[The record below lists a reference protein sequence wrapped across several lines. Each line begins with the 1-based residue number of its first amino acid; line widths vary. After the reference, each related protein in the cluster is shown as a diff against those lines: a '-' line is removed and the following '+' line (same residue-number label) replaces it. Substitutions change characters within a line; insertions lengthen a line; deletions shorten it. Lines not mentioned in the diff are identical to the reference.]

1 MNVFFIQKYPAL
13 KNKCYVKLLISQL
26 LSQSGGYI
34 QNVALSA
41 LITEMTGSRSSLGIF
56 LCVSYAPVFLFS
68 YFAGELTR
76 KIHAKSMLVATELML
91 FIMSAALIFMSGIP
105 FWGFLVFGAVWG
117 TVRAF
122 QTPAAGS
129 MPKLLCEKAELSSGV
144 AAYSLVLSLSRAIGP
159 IISGVLYVSFSY
171 RVAFA
176 ANALSY
182 IPSIFLLLRIKAS
195 SETDKTGRREKA
207 KMKLSMPLL
216 LVVFAVSLVGT
227 AYNIIFTGLSEKL
240 GLSRIWFSVF
250 MALVG
255 LGSVLGAYI
264 MSSHKKMLWAALGI
278 SAAAG
283 TLALSDRVLTICP
296 VVVLYGLCDYL
307 FFTSALTRIQEEN
320 DERSIV
326 GAMGAYTIVTTGALP
341 LGFLALGFLTQA
353 LSISAVL
360 GIIAAF
366 IAGIYLILYR
376 KIRFST

>member
-1 MNVFFIQKYPAL
+1 MNVFFIRKYPSL
-13 KNKCYVKLLISQL
+13 KNKSYVRLLISQL

-68 YFAGELTR
+68 YFAGKLTK
-76 KIHAKSMLVATELML
+76 KIPAKKLLIATEILL
-91 FIMSAALIFMSGIP
+91 FLMSAALIFMSGMP
-105 FWGFLVFGAVWG
+105 FWGFLLFGAVWG

-129 MPKLLCEKAELSSGV
+129 MPKLLCEKSELSSGV

-182 IPSIFLLLRIKAS
+182 IPSIFLLFRIKTAS
-195 SETDKTGRREKA
+195 EANRIGQRGKA
-207 KMKLSMPLL
+207 KMKLSVPLL

-250 MALVG
+250 MALIGAGAVF
-255 LGSVLGAYI
+255 GAYI
-264 MSSHKKMLWAALGI
+264 MSSRKKVLWAALGI

-283 TLALSDRVLTICP
+283 TLALSGRVWMICP

-307 FFTSALTRIQEEN
+307 FFTSALTKIQEEN
-320 DERSIV
+320 DERSIA
-326 GAMGAYTIVTTGALP
+326 GAMGVYTIVTTGALP

-366 IAGIYLILYR
+366 IAGMYLIFYR
-376 KIRFST
+376 KIR

>member
-1 MNVFFIQKYPAL
+1 MDNFFIQKYPSL
-13 KNKCYVKLLISQL
+13 KNKSYVKLLISQL

-68 YFAGELTR
+68 YFAGRLTK
-76 KIHAKSMLVATELML
+76 KIPAKSMLIVTEILL
-91 FIMSAALIFMSGIP
+91 FIMSAALIFVSGMP
-105 FWGFLVFGAVWG
+105 FWGFLFFGAVWG

-129 MPKLLCEKAELSSGV
+129 MPKLLCEKSELSSGV

-171 RVAFA
+171 RAAFA

-182 IPSIFLLLRIKAS
+182 IPSIFLLFRIKTAS
-195 SETDKTGRREKA
+195 EANRIRQRGKA
-207 KMKLSMPLL
+207 KMKLSVPLL

-250 MALVG
+250 MALIG
-255 LGSVLGAYI
+255 AGAALGAYI
-264 MSSHKKMLWAALGI
+264 MSSRKKVLWAALGI

-283 TLALSDRVLTICP
+283 VLALSGRVWMICP

-307 FFTSALTRIQEEN
+307 FFTSALTKIQEEN
-320 DERSIV
+320 DERSIA
-326 GAMGAYTIVTTGALP
+326 GAMGVYTIVTTGALP

-366 IAGIYLILYR
+366 IAGMYLIFYR
-376 KIRFST
+376 KIR

>member
-1 MNVFFIQKYPAL
+1 MNVFFIRKYPSL
-13 KNKCYVKLLISQL
+13 KNKSYVRLLISQL

-68 YFAGELTR
+68 YFAGKLTK
-76 KIHAKSMLVATELML
+76 KIPAKKLLIATEILL
-91 FIMSAALIFMSGIP
+91 FLMSAALIFMSGMP
-105 FWGFLVFGAVWG
+105 FWGFLLFGAVWG

-129 MPKLLCEKAELSSGV
+129 MPKLLCEKSELSSGV

-171 RVAFA
+171 RAAFA

-182 IPSIFLLLRIKAS
+182 IPSIFLLFRIKTAS
-195 SETDKTGRREKA
+195 EANRIRQRGKA
-207 KMKLSMPLL
+207 KMKLSVPLL

-250 MALVG
+250 MALIG
-255 LGSVLGAYI
+255 AGAVLGAYI
-264 MSSHKKMLWAALGI
+264 MSSRKKVLWAALGI

-283 TLALSDRVLTICP
+283 TLALSGRVWMICP

-307 FFTSALTRIQEEN
+307 FFTSALTKIQEEN
-320 DERSIV
+320 DERSIA
-326 GAMGAYTIVTTGALP
+326 GAMGVYTIVTTGALP

-366 IAGIYLILYR
+366 IAGMYLIFYR
-376 KIRFST
+376 KIR

>member
-1 MNVFFIQKYPAL
+1 MDNFFIQKYPSL
-13 KNKCYVKLLISQL
+13 KNKSYVRLLISQL

-68 YFAGELTR
+68 YFAGKLTK
-76 KIHAKSMLVATELML
+76 KIPAKSMLIVTEILL
-91 FIMSAALIFMSGIP
+91 FLMSAALIFMSGMP

-129 MPKLLCEKAELSSGV
+129 MPKLLCEKTELSSGV

-171 RVAFA
+171 RAAFA

-182 IPSIFLLLRIKAS
+182 IPSIFLLFRIKTAS
-195 SETDKTGRREKA
+195 EANRIRQRGKA
-207 KMKLSMPLL
+207 KMKLSVPLL

-250 MALVG
+250 MALIGAGAVF
-255 LGSVLGAYI
+255 GAYI
-264 MSSHKKMLWAALGI
+264 MSSRKKILWAALGI

-283 TLALSDRVLTICP
+283 TLALSGRVWMICP

-307 FFTSALTRIQEEN
+307 FFTSALTKIQEEN
-320 DERSIV
+320 DERSIA
-326 GAMGAYTIVTTGALP
+326 GAMGVYTIVTTGALP

-360 GIIAAF
+360 GIVAAF
-366 IAGIYLILYR
+366 IAGMYLIFYR
-376 KIRFST
+376 KIR

>member
-1 MNVFFIQKYPAL
+1 MNVFFIKKYPSL
-13 KNKCYVKLLISQL
+13 KNKSYVKLLISQL

-68 YFAGELTR
+68 YFAGKLTR
-76 KIHAKSMLVATELML
+76 KIPAKNLLIATEILL
-91 FIMSAALIFMSGIP
+91 FLMSAALIFMSGMP

-129 MPKLLCEKAELSSGV
+129 MPKLLCEKTELSSGV

-171 RVAFA
+171 RAAFA

-182 IPSIFLLLRIKAS
+182 IPSIFLLFRIKTAS
-195 SETDKTGRREKA
+195 EANRIRQRGKA
-207 KMKLSMPLL
+207 KMKLSVPLL

-250 MALVG
+250 MALIGAGAVF
-255 LGSVLGAYI
+255 GAYI
-264 MSSHKKMLWAALGI
+264 MSSRKKVLWAALGI

-283 TLALSDRVLTICP
+283 VLALSGRVWMICP

-307 FFTSALTRIQEEN
+307 FFTSALTKIQEEN
-320 DERSIV
+320 DERSIA
-326 GAMGAYTIVTTGALP
+326 GAMGVYTIVTTGALP

-366 IAGIYLILYR
+366 IAGMYLIFYR
-376 KIRFST
+376 KIR

>member
-1 MNVFFIQKYPAL
+1 MNVFFIKKYPSL
-13 KNKCYVKLLISQL
+13 KNKSYVKLLISQL

-68 YFAGELTR
+68 YFVGKLTR
-76 KIHAKSMLVATELML
+76 KIPAKNLLIATEILL
-91 FIMSAALIFMSGIP
+91 FLMSAALIFMSGMP

-129 MPKLLCEKAELSSGV
+129 MPKLLCEKTELSSGV

-171 RVAFA
+171 RAAFA

-182 IPSIFLLLRIKAS
+182 IPSIFLLFRIKTAS
-195 SETDKTGRREKA
+195 EANRIRQRGKA
-207 KMKLSMPLL
+207 KMKLSVPLL

-250 MALVG
+250 MALIGAGAVF
-255 LGSVLGAYI
+255 GAYI
-264 MSSHKKMLWAALGI
+264 MSSRKKVLWAALGI

-283 TLALSDRVLTICP
+283 VLALSGRVWMICP

-307 FFTSALTRIQEEN
+307 FFTSALTKIQEEN
-320 DERSIV
+320 DERSIA
-326 GAMGAYTIVTTGALP
+326 GAMGVYTIVTTGALP

-366 IAGIYLILYR
+366 IAGMYLIFYR
-376 KIRFST
+376 KIR